1 MLEELSKNHQEW
13 LKMALSICKNTTDAQ
28 DLVQDMYIK
37 IHRIKPKKIN
47 KWYVYRTLSSIYID
61 NIRKRKETISI
72 EQLFNLEDKQ
82 TDKDIL
88 EFRKMITTALEE
100 LQLFDCEILLHT
112 HEKSL
117 RKTEDELG
125 IQFTKLH
132 YWKKN
137 ALQKLHNTRTIQELK
152 KYFR

>member
-13 LKMALSICKNTTDAQ
+13 LKMAISICKNKRDAD
-28 DLVQDMYIK
+28 DLVQDMYLK
-37 IHRIKPKKIN
+37 IHKVQPKKIN
-47 KWYVYRTLSSIYID
+47 KWYVYRTLSTLYID
-61 NIRKRKETISI
+61 KIRKRKETISI

-88 EFRKMITTALEE
+88 EFRKIMTTALEE

-137 ALQKLHNTRTIQELK
+137 AMKKLHNTRTIQELK

>member
-1 MLEELSKNHQEW
+1 MY
-13 LKMALSICKNTTDAQ
+13 LKIYK
-28 DLVQDMYIK
+28 VQ
-37 IHRIKPKKIN
+37 PKKIN
-47 KWYVYRTLSSIYID
+47 KWYVYRTLSTLYID
-61 NIRKRKETISI
+61 KIRKRKETISI

-82 TDKDIL
+82 SDKDIL
-88 EFRKMITTALEE
+88 EFRKIMTTALEE

-137 ALQKLHNTRTIQELK
+137 AMKKLHNTRTIQELK

>member
-1 MLEELSKNHQEW
+1 MLEELSKNNKEW

-28 DLVQDMYIK
+28 DLVQDMYLK
-37 IHRIKPKKIN
+37 IYKTQPKKIN
-47 KWYVYRTLSSIYID
+47 KWYVYRTLSSLYID
-61 NIRKRKETISI
+61 KIRKHKETISI

-132 YWKKN
+132 YWKRN
-137 ALQKLHNTRTIQELK
+137 AMKKLQNTKTIIELK
-152 KYFR
+152 RYFK

>member
-1 MLEELSKNHQEW
+1 MLEQLSKNHQEW
-13 LKMALSICKNTTDAQ
+13 LKMAISICKNKRDAD
-28 DLVQDMYIK
+28 DLVQDMYLK
-37 IHRIKPKKIN
+37 IHKVQPKKIN
-47 KWYVYRTLSSIYID
+47 KWYVYRTLSSLYID
-61 NIRKRKETISI
+61 KIRKHKETISI

-88 EFRKMITTALEE
+88 EFRKIMTTALEE

-137 ALQKLHNTRTIQELK
+137 AMKKLHNTRTIQELK